1 MNILFVYQTQEA
13 LTSAL
18 VNTFVLNGTIRW
30 KTAEIVIGNGDRIQF
45 RLLRT
50 LEDCNQIA
58 GCMYNTVQFVG
69 EASDDVKS
77 YVMTRL
83 RQPFKE

>member
-1 MNILFVYQTQEA
+1 MNTLFVYQTQEA
-13 LTSAL
+13 LISAL

-30 KTAEIVIGNGDRIQF
+30 KAAEIIIGNGDRIQF

-58 GCMYNTVQFVG
+58 GCEYNTVQFVG
-69 EASDDVKS
+69 EPSEDVKR
-77 YVMTRL
+77 YVMTRM
-83 RQPFKE
+83 RQPYKE